1 MKTTRMDWIHTY
13 TTCNCEPPR
22 CERPIPWTSKK
33 LIRGI
38 MKLQAQVTGRNNKD
52 TGDVHAADEMSLS
65 PVGDNRP
72 GWFPYFGP
80 RT

>member
-1 MKTTRMDWIHTY
+1 
-13 TTCNCEPPR
+13 
-22 CERPIPWTSKK
+22 
-33 LIRGI
+33 